1 MWPNYFRYEKQKLLN
16 LTEVLDLL
24 DVNEE
29 YFNDGF
35 ANTDDLFDFIKNSC
49 EIDLDNANRTPYS
62 FIEIEEPEETE
73 ETEETEENA
82 RVITELALSLM
93 NKLFDRYEDEIFL
106 AFDEE
111 CKLTDEERQEKLLTA
126 CRKRVKKLLNVLD
139 YTYPKYSALLSAYET
154 AKNELMA
161 GVGWS
166 ESESIENSQGSE
178 SSGSSSNQNLLK
190 INDTPQI
197 KETTPTLYDTD
208 AFVSEYHKDNGSE
221 SHSEEASLSGTI
233 ERSKSIANDK
243 ETKIERLAELEKKYS
258 QVWRNWLNEFDKLFT
273 SEENY

>member
-1 MWPNYFRYEKQKLLN
+1 MWPNYFRYEKQKLFN
-16 LTEVLDLL
+16 LTEVLVLL

-29 YFNDGF
+29 FFNNGF
-35 ANTDDLFDFIKNSC
+35 ANTDDLFYFIKNSC

-62 FIEIEEPEETE
+62 FIEN
-73 ETEETEENA
+73 EEND
-82 RVITELALSLM
+82 RVINELALSLM
-93 NKLFDRYEDEIFL
+93 NKLLDRYEDEIFV

-111 CKLTDEERQEKLLTA
+111 CKLTEEERQEKLLIA

-139 YTYPKYSALLSAYET
+139 YTYPKYSALLSAYDN
-154 AKNELMA
+154 AKTQLMA
-161 GVGWS
+161 GVGWT

-178 SSGSSSNQNLLK
+178 TSGSSSNQNLLK

-197 KETTPTLYDTD
+197 RETTPTQYDTD

-233 ERSKSIANDK
+233 EREKTISNDK
-243 ETKIERLAELEKKYS
+243 ETKIERLAELEKKYA

>member
-1 MWPNYFRYEKQKLLN
+1 MWPNYFRYEKQKLFN
-16 LTEVLDLL
+16 LTEVLSLL

-29 YFNDGF
+29 FFDNGF

-62 FIEIEEPEETE
+62 FIDS
-73 ETEETEENA
+73 EEND
-82 RVITELALSLM
+82 RVINELALSLM

-126 CRKRVKKLLNVLD
+126 CRKRIKKLLNVLD

-154 AKNELMA
+154 AKDELMA

-166 ESESIENSQGSE
+166 ESESIENSQDAD
-178 SSGSSSNQNLLK
+178 SSGSSSNANLLK

-208 AFVSEYHKDNGSE
+208 DYVSELVIVVSD
-221 SHSEEASLSGTI
+221 I
-233 ERSKSIANDK
+233 
-243 ETKIERLAELEKKYS
+243 KIEVCTVKFFIDLI
-258 QVWRNWLNEFDKLFT
+258 V
-273 SEENY
+273 